1 MSASRFNDTDAVEEL
16 AAWWREATGGNADAE
31 VNGADLVDVVRR
43 ILDRVRPTGHPQFS
57 CPECGHDMGE
67 HYGQRR
73 KESYPSPRLCRGEK
87 LGRKCR
93 CRHAMPQIAAD
104 ASIGNSYRALPRMR
118 LLRLGGRRHPFSD
131 PVNTASIV
139 YELLREEAAGLSKEV
154 FWTVLLD
161 GRNRVI
167 DIDEVAVGTL
177 TSTLVHPR
185 EVFTAAMHV
194 GAVHIIV
201 AHNHPSGDPD
211 PSAEDV
217 ALTKRLAEAGEVVG
231 IKILDHIV
239 IGDDRY
245 SSFSERG
252 LI

>member
-1 MSASRFNDTDAVEEL
+1 MSASHFTDTDAVEEL
-16 AAWWREATGGNADAE
+16 AAWWQEATGGNADAD

-43 ILDRVRPTGHPQFS
+43 ILDRVRPTGSPQLS
-57 CPECGHDMGE
+57 CPECGHDMAE
-67 HYGQRR
+67 HYGQRC

-93 CRHAMPQIAAD
+93 CRYAMPQIAAD
-104 ASIGNSYRALPRMR
+104 APIGNGYRALPRMR
-118 LLRLGGRRHPFSD
+118 LLRLGGRRHPFSE
-131 PVNTASIV
+131 PVNTAARV

-194 GAVHIIV
+194 GAVNIIV

-211 PSAEDV
+211 PSTEDI
-217 ALTKRLAEAGEVVG
+217 ALTRRLAQAGEVVG

-239 IGDDRY
+239 IGDDRF